1 MLQATKENMRAV
13 ILSLS
18 KDGASLL
25 HSSTTLRAT
34 ACAVMLAIGISSCKT
49 DNAAPASANQP
60 KTATEVEVFIT
71 KAETLDNIIT
81 TNGSVL
87 PNEEIEL
94 RSEIAGKIESI
105 NFKEGSKV
113 AKGQLLVQI
122 DDSELQ
128 PNLQKLNVQLKIA
141 QDEFSRKKQL
151 FDIQGISKEEYEA
164 AELKVATLQSDI
176 NLIEAQIR
184 NSKIIAPFSGTVG
197 LRQVSP
203 GAFVSVGGM
212 IAKLVQSDPVKI
224 EFAIPELYARQI
236 SAGANIQFK
245 LAGSDKNYTA
255 KVYALDPAIDPATRS
270 LKVRAMAD
278 NKDGSLI
285 PGAYAELTITLEK
298 IENGLLVPALA
309 VTQDIKGQKLFVIK
323 NGEAVTKLVKTGI
336 QKDDFVQITEGLEAG
351 DTVITTSL
359 LSMRDGVPVKAKD
372 STQQNGGTA
381 Q

>member
-1 MLQATKENMRAV
+1 MLQAIKENMRSV

-18 KDGASLL
+18 KDGTSLL
-25 HSSTTLRAT
+25 HSSTTLKVT
-34 ACAVMLAIGISSCKT
+34 ACAVMLAIGISSCKS
-49 DNAAPASANQP
+49 DNAMPTAANQP

-71 KAETLDNIIT
+71 KAETLDNIIAT
-81 TNGSVL
+81 YGSIL

-105 NFKEGSKV
+105 NFKEGGKV

-151 FDIQGISKEEYEA
+151 LDIQGISKEEYEA
-164 AELKVATLQSDI
+164 AELKVATLQADI
-176 NLIEAQIR
+176 YLVEAQIR

-212 IAKLVQSDPVKI
+212 VAKLVQSDPVKI
-224 EFAIPELYARQI
+224 EFAIPELFARQI
-236 SAGANIQFK
+236 APDAQIQFK
-245 LAGSDKNYTA
+245 LAGSDKSYTA
-255 KVYALDPAIDPATRS
+255 KVYALDPSINPTTRS

-323 NGEAVTKLVKTGI
+323 NGQAETKFVKTGI
-336 QKDDFVQITEGLEAG
+336 QKDDFVQIAEGLEAG

-359 LSMRDGVPVKAKD
+359 LSMRDGVAVKAK
-372 STQQNGGTA
+372 
-381 Q
+381 

>member
-1 MLQATKENMRAV
+1 MLQAIKENMRVV

-18 KDGASLL
+18 KDGASPL
-25 HSSTTLRAT
+25 HSSTTLRVT
-34 ACAVMLAIGISSCKT
+34 ACAAMLAIGISSCKT
-49 DNAAPASANQP
+49 DNAMPAAANQP
-60 KTATEVEVFIT
+60 KSATEVEVFIT

-81 TNGSVL
+81 THGSVL

-105 NFKEGSKV
+105 NFKEGAKV

-141 QDEFSRKKQL
+141 QDEFNRKKQL

-176 NLIEAQIR
+176 NLIDAQIR
-184 NSKIIAPFSGTVG
+184 NSKIIAPFSGTIG

-203 GAFVSVGGM
+203 GAFVTAGGM

-224 EFAIPELYARQI
+224 DFTIPELYVHQI
-236 SAGANIQFK
+236 AADAQIQFK
-245 LAGSDKNYTA
+245 LAGSDKTYAA
-255 KVYALDPAIDPATRS
+255 KVYALDPAIDLATRS
-270 LKVRAMAD
+270 LKVRAIAD

-323 NGEAVTKLVKTGI
+323 NGQAVTKLVKTGI
-336 QKDDFVQITEGLEAG
+336 QKDDFVQIAEGLEAG

-359 LSMRDGVPVKAKD
+359 LSMRDGVLVKAKK
-372 STQQNGGTA
+372 
-381 Q
+381 